1 MSDFFTETVCLAEM
15 LWFFKHEYS
24 LNQMDIFIGWIFAL
38 NVHKLCVAGLRLPPG
53 SNQMKK
59 ESVGNDI
66 EKLNPVRWKD

>member
-38 NVHKLCVAGLRLPPG
+38 NVHKLCVAGLRLPPR
-53 SNQMKK
+53 
-59 ESVGNDI
+59 E
-66 EKLNPVRWKD
+66 